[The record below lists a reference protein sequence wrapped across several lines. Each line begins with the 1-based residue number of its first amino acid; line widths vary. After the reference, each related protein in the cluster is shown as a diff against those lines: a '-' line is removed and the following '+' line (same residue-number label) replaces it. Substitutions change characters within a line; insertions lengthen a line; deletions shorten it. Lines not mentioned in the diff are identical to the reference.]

1 MGPKRLLPRS
11 TRRPPARERMKARD
25 AENFPR
31 RSTFPAAFSANNG
44 SSETDSRSELLT
56 VSLGIFGPSLRG
68 VVLQD
73 SGAAAKRSL
82 ERPSQSV
89 NPLRADI
96 LENMHEMMTL
106 RFGRRSGRVSASKR
120 RPNQTYIHRL
130 TIPYMVELS
139 DFANHACVIC
149 HNFCTS

>member
-1 MGPKRLLPRS
+1 
-11 TRRPPARERMKARD
+11 MKARD

-82 ERPSQSV
+82 DRPSQSV
-89 NPLRADI
+89 SQS
-96 LENMHEMMTL
+96 LE
-106 RFGRRSGRVSASKR
+106 GRHS
-120 RPNQTYIHRL
+120 
-130 TIPYMVELS
+130 
-139 DFANHACVIC
+139 
-149 HNFCTS
+149 